1 MLRVFT
7 FDMDKIKPAEATMWV
22 QYLQKRF
29 HRDEIVAFPR
39 QLGHMGYSRYDYLQL
54 KEWIEAAQR
63 KLKEMEV
70 WYEDKSKR
78 KEISANDK

>member
-7 FDMDKIKPAEATMWV
+7 FDMDKIRPDEARMWM
-22 QYLQKRF
+22 QHLQKRF
-29 HRDEIVAFPR
+29 RRDEIVAFPR
-39 QLGHMGYSRYDYLQL
+39 QLGHIGYNYDNYLKL
-54 KEWIEAAQR
+54 KEWVEVAQR

-70 WYEDKSKR
+70 WYEDKSER